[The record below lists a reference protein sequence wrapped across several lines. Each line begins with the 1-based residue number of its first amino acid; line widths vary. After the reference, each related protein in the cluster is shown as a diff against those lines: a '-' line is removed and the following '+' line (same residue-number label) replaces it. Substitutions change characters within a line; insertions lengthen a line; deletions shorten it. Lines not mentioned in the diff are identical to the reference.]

1 MSPGSRHFAESGDV
15 RSGDT
20 PGVSMTPDDLQRRV
34 ASHLWYHSV
43 PLPHGIVTP
52 GVNASARALS
62 RLGLPQRLDGLS
74 VLDVGAWDGFYSFE
88 AERRGAARVVASD
101 SFCWQGDGWGTK
113 EGFELCREALG
124 SKVEDADIDVM
135 DLRPETVGVFDL
147 VLLLGVL
154 YHLRDPI
161 TALERVAS
169 VCTGTLI
176 VETEVAL
183 SWLPFPA
190 ARVFPGRE
198 LNDDD
203 TNWYAYNPAA
213 LDAALAS
220 VGFPSRRVAWRTSV
234 PRRLAGAA
242 RAAWLRRTS
251 PAATFRSQRIVV
263 HASR

>member
-1 MSPGSRHFAESGDV
+1 MTRMNPMSREE
-15 RSGDT
+15 
-20 PGVSMTPDDLQRRV
+20 LQRRV
-34 ASHLWYHSV
+34 AQHEWYHSV
-43 PLPHGIVTP
+43 PLPHGVVTP

-62 RLGLPQRLDGLS
+62 RLSLPERLDGLS

-101 SFCWQGDGWGTK
+101 SFSWYGDGWGTK
-113 EGFELCREALG
+113 DGFELCREALG
-124 SKVEDADIDVM
+124 SRVEDVDIDVM
-135 DLRPETVGVFDL
+135 DLRPEAVGTFDL

-169 VCTGTLI
+169 VCTGTLV

-183 SWLPFPA
+183 PWLPYPA

-213 LDAALAS
+213 LDGLLAS
-220 VGFPSRRVAWRTSV
+220 AGFSRRRVLWRTSAPRRVAR
-234 PRRLAGAA
+234 AA
-242 RAAWLRRTS
+242 RAARAGRLS
-251 PAATFRSQRIVV
+251 LAEAFRSQRIVV
-263 HASR
+263 HAER

>member
-1 MSPGSRHFAESGDV
+1 
-15 RSGDT
+15 
-20 PGVSMTPDDLQRRV
+20 MTPSARAELQRRV
-34 ASHLWYHSV
+34 DSHLWYHSV

-52 GVNASARALS
+52 GENASARALA
-62 RLGLPQRLDGLS
+62 RLELPARLDGLS
-74 VLDVGAWDGFYSFE
+74 VLDVGAWDGFYAFE
-88 AERRGAARVVASD
+88 AERRGAARVVATD
-101 SFCWQGDGWGTK
+101 SWSWHGAGWGTK

-124 SKVEDADIDVM
+124 STVEDVDIDVM
-135 DLRPETVGVFDL
+135 DLSPEAVGTFDL

-183 SWLPFPA
+183 SWLPLPA

-198 LNDDD
+198 LNNDA
-203 TNWYAYNPAA
+203 TNWYAYNRAA
-213 LDAALAS
+213 LDGLLAE
-220 VGFPSRRVAWRTSV
+220 VGFPSRRVAWRTSL
-234 PRRLAGAA
+234 PRRLARAA
-242 RAAWLRRTS
+242 RSAQSGRQRAVE
-251 PAATFRSQRIVV
+251 AFRSQRIVV

>member
-1 MSPGSRHFAESGDV
+1 
-15 RSGDT
+15 
-20 PGVSMTPDDLQRRV
+20 MTTAPAGLTRDELQRRV
-34 ASHLWYHSV
+34 AEHAWYHSV
-43 PLPHGIVTP
+43 PLPHGVVTP

-62 RLGLPQRLDGLS
+62 RLRLPERLDGRT

-101 SFCWQGDGWGTK
+101 SYSWSGEGWGTK
-113 EGFELCREALG
+113 AGFELCREVLG
-124 SKVEDADIDVM
+124 SRVEDADVDVM
-135 DLRPETVGVFDL
+135 DLRPETVGTFDL

-169 VCTGTLI
+169 VCTGTLV

-183 SWLPFPA
+183 PWLPFPA

-213 LDAALAS
+213 LDGMLAS
-220 VGFPSRRVAWRTSV
+220 AGFSRRRVVWRTSL
-234 PRRLAGAA
+234 PRRLA
-242 RAAWLRRTS
+242 RAVRSGGTDRAGL
-251 PAATFRSQRIVV
+251 ATAFRSQRIVV
-263 HASR
+263 HAER